1 MKGICTLAND
11 RVYDQL
17 IALLNSIE
25 ATMGKDFPVCVYPYD
40 ENTSQIATLI
50 AKRPQVQLYSDTAVM
65 QEWDDFVRAIWDIH
79 PTARQRWSQAGSTEY
94 HRFGTH
100 HRYYAFNGPF
110 ASFLYMDA
118 DTLLLSRVDHIF
130 TLLEQYDCIVYDFQY
145 KDPSHVYQLD
155 SPRLTSIFSSQR
167 LQQEI
172 FCSGFYAAK
181 RDLFPQSQRQ
191 WLFEQLK
198 AGDIE
203 IIYPMAPDQTI
214 LNYLMMKSNY
224 SIYNLALN
232 LSPQEKTGNSVTSAH
247 FRQKDMQLYDRDR
260 PLTYLHYIGV
270 PSQLFTRVC
279 RGENLDFPYR
289 DIFLS
294 YRYLYEPENKP
305 KFTGKPKPYNQSLNL
320 WQRIARKMGL

>member
-25 ATMGKDFPVCVYPYD
+25 ATMGKDFPICVYPYD
-40 ENTSQIATLI
+40 DQITAISTVI
-50 AKRPQVQLYSDTAVM
+50 AKRPQVQLYSDALVM
-65 QEWDDFVRAIWDIH
+65 AEWDNYIKAIWDIH
-79 PTARQRWSQAGSTEY
+79 PNARQRWLQAGSTGY
-94 HRFGTH
+94 HRLGTH
-100 HRYYAFNGPF
+100 HRYYAFDGPF
-110 ASFLYMDA
+110 SSFLYMDA
-118 DTLLLSRVDHIF
+118 DTLLLSPVDSIF
-130 TLLEQYDCIVYDFQY
+130 ALLEQHNCIVYDFQY
-145 KDPSHVYQLD
+145 KDPSHVYQVD
-155 SPRLTSIFSSQR
+155 SPRLTSIFASNR
-167 LQQEI
+167 LKKEI
-172 FCSGFYAAK
+172 FCSGFYASK
-181 RDLFPQSQRQ
+181 GNLFPPSQRE
-191 WLFEQLK
+191 WLFNQLQ

-203 IIYPMAPDQTI
+203 ILYPMAPDQTI

-232 LSPQEKTGNSVTSAH
+232 LPTQVKTGNSVTSSH
-247 FRQKDMQLYDRDR
+247 FVQKDMLLYDHGH

-289 DIFLS
+289 EIFLS

-305 KFTGKPKPYNQSLNL
+305 KFQGKAKPYNQPPNL
-320 WQRIARKMGL
+320 WQRISRKIGL